1 MRAFMGKGDRMGWF
15 IELIKVDITSSLLIA
30 LGRIHE
36 ENMGLRGGGTT
47 YKLWREIPDVE
58 SS

>member
-1 MRAFMGKGDRMGWF
+1 MGKGDRMGWF

-36 ENMGLRGGGTT
+36 ENVGLMRGVGEG
-47 YKLWREIPDVE
+47 RNNI
-58 SS
+58 